1 MCWLQGCAI
10 VDSNGGENFHLGDN
24 PGSNLMSAIPPPT
37 GPLPGLGTPEKPAA
51 GTGSFHERLQD
62 LPPEVAAELARVG
75 SRRAWRR
82 GQMVLRQGAHS
93 HAIVVALQGR
103 LSVTLGSPD
112 GRSTLMRWLDEGEVL
127 GLADVLAGL
136 PSPVSVQAQGPAT
149 TLQIERDAF
158 VQVLRQHPEGAI
170 GIAVLLSRR
179 VGDLFRY
186 IEMTSAR
193 PLADRV
199 AYALQRLARSQG
211 RPDSEGHLRLKV
223 TQADLAMAANASRQR
238 VHLALQRLQAD
249 GHIRLGY
256 GTVTL
261 LTNDL

>member
-1 MCWLQGCAI
+1 MI
-10 VDSNGGENFHLGDN
+10 
-24 PGSNLMSAIPPPT
+24 AIPPLT
-37 GPLPGLGTPEKPAA
+37 DPLPAFGAPENPAA
-51 GTGSFHERLQD
+51 STGSFRERLQD
-62 LPPEVAAELARVG
+62 LPPEVAAELVRVG
-75 SRRAWRR
+75 SRRQWRR
-82 GQMVLRQGAHS
+82 GQMVMRQGAHS
-93 HAIVVALQGR
+93 HAILVALQGR

-112 GRSTLMRWLDEGEVL
+112 GRSTLMRWLDEGEVM
-127 GLADVLAGL
+127 GLADVLAGM
-136 PSPVSVQAQGPAT
+136 PSPASVQAQGPAT
-149 TLQIERDAF
+149 TLQVERDAF

-179 VGDLFRY
+179 VGELFRY
-186 IEMTSAR
+186 IEMTGSR

-211 RPDSEGHLRLKV
+211 RPDNEGHVRLKV

-249 GHIRLGY
+249 GRIRLGY

>member
-1 MCWLQGCAI
+1 MI
-10 VDSNGGENFHLGDN
+10 
-24 PGSNLMSAIPPPT
+24 AIPPPT
-37 GPLPGLGTPEKPAA
+37 APLPAVGAPENPAA
-51 GTGSFHERLQD
+51 GTGSFRERLQD
-62 LPPEVAAELARVG
+62 LPPDVAAELSRVG
-75 SRRAWRR
+75 SRRQWRR
-82 GQMVLRQGAHS
+82 GQVVVRQGAHR

-103 LSVTLGSPD
+103 LSITLGSPD
-112 GRSTLMRWLDEGEVL
+112 GRSTLMRWLDDGEIV
-127 GLADVLAGL
+127 GLADVLAGM
-136 PSPVSVQAQGPAT
+136 PSPVTVMAQGPAS
-149 TLQIERDAF
+149 TLLVERDAF

-179 VGDLFRY
+179 VGELFRY
-186 IEMTSAR
+186 IEMTGAR

-199 AYALQRLARSQG
+199 AFALQRLARSQG

-249 GHIRLGY
+249 GRIRLGY

-261 LTNDL
+261 LTTDL

>member
-1 MCWLQGCAI
+1 MI
-10 VDSNGGENFHLGDN
+10 
-24 PGSNLMSAIPPPT
+24 AIPPPT
-37 GPLPGLGTPEKPAA
+37 GPLPAVGAPENPAA
-51 GTGSFHERLQD
+51 GTGSFRERLQD

-75 SRRAWRR
+75 SRRQWRR
-82 GQMVLRQGAHS
+82 GQVVVRQGVHS
-93 HAIVVALQGR
+93 HAILVALQGR
-103 LSVTLGSPD
+103 LAVMLGSPD
-112 GRSTLMRWLDEGEVL
+112 GRSTLLRWLDEGEIV
-127 GLADVLAGL
+127 GLADVLAGM

-149 TLQIERDAF
+149 TLLIERDAF

-179 VGDLFRY
+179 VGELFRY
-186 IEMTSAR
+186 IEMTGAR
-193 PLADRV
+193 SLADRV

-211 RPDSEGHLRLKV
+211 RPDGEGHLRLKI

-249 GHIRLGY
+249 GRIRLGY